1 MSTQQ
6 LLINGPGGQLELKV
20 SCPQA
25 TEAIPYAVICH
36 PHPLYGGTM
45 DNKVVY
51 TLAKTLNALGVGVI
65 RFNFRGVGK
74 STGEYADGDGETQD
88 LQTVTA
94 WLHTEYA
101 PRQLWL
107 AGYSFGGYIALRAQQ
122 LLKAERLIL
131 IAPAVERF
139 ADMPKVTIPT
149 LVIQGSRDEVL
160 SVDTVTAWVQEQVP
174 YCQLVEIA
182 QADHFFHGQLT
193 ELQRI
198 IETWLV

>member
-6 LLINGPGGQLELKV
+6 LLIDGPGGQLELKV
-20 SCPQA
+20 SYPQSPE
-25 TEAIPYAVICH
+25 TIPYAVICH
-36 PHPLYGGTM
+36 PHPLYGGNM

-51 TLAKTLNALGVGVI
+51 TLAKTLNALGIGVI

-74 STGEYADGDGETQD
+74 STGEYADGEGEIQD
-88 LQTVTA
+88 LQAVTA

-131 IAPAVERF
+131 VAPAVERF

-149 LVIQGSRDEVL
+149 LVIQGLQDEILPVEA
-160 SVDTVTAWVQEQVP
+160 VIAWTQEQAP
-174 YCQLVEIA
+174 YCQWVEIA

-198 IETWLV
+198 IEKWLI